1 MTLTLTEQIL
11 MDELLSKLMQFRNQ
25 MELDYSNSV
34 QGFAF
39 TFSEDFDDV
48 NKVEPYSYKVQNGEL
63 IVQSDLSDSKTF
75 LELEESGFISSND
88 FTTIVKEVAE
98 IVVKRLAKRWDA
110 LSAF

>member
-1 MTLTLTEQIL
+1 
-11 MDELLSKLMQFRNQ
+11 

-48 NKVEPYSYKVQNGEL
+48 NKVEPYSYQVQNGEF

-75 LELEESGFISSND
+75 LELEELGFISSND
-88 FTTIVKEVAE
+88 FTTIVKEVSE
-98 IVVKRLAKRWDA
+98 IVIKRLAKR
-110 LSAF
+110 